1 MSCYR
6 TRFRTRSRGLRGD
19 VLINEYSLVQARELR
34 SADYLVGP
42 ETSSS
47 PWARAVI
54 AAPGEFSTR
63 VSVEDARGQ
72 LVVA

>member
-34 SADYLVGP
+34 SADYLV
-42 ETSSS
+42 
-47 PWARAVI
+47 ARNL
-54 AAPGEFSTR
+54 EFTMGAGRYSG
-63 VSVEDARGQ
+63 AG
-72 LVVA
+72 